1 MKDHAMNTHI
11 VSGSHRADSQSIKV
25 SRHIASLIEAKGGRA
40 TVTDLSHNALPLWD
54 EGMWSGDLKWKPI
67 WSPIETRLRE
77 ADSLVIVTPEYAGM
91 ASAAIKNF
99 FLFCSGDLIAH
110 KPALLV
116 AVSAGQGGSYP
127 ISEMRA
133 SSYKNSRVCYLPDH
147 VLVKNAPNVL
157 NGGASTGPDE
167 DYLRK
172 RIDYSV
178 DLLAQYEKALK
189 PIRSSGMLNYKDFPF
204 GM

>member
-1 MKDHAMNTHI
+1 MKTHI
-11 VSGSHRADSQSIKV
+11 VSGSHRADSQSSKV
-25 SRHIASLIEAKGGRA
+25 SRYIASLIESKGGQA
-40 TVTDLSHNALPLWD
+40 TLTELKHNALPLWD
-54 EGMWSGDLKWKPI
+54 EGMWSGDPKWKSL
-67 WSPIETRLRE
+67 WSPIEAQLRA

-116 AVSAGQGGSYP
+116 AVSAGTGGSYP
-127 ISEMRA
+127 IHEMRA
-133 SSYKNSRVCYLPDH
+133 SSYKNSRICYLPDH
-147 VLVKNAPNVL
+147 VIVRNAENVL
-157 NGGASTGPDE
+157 NDGPATGSDE
-167 DYLRK
+167 EYLRK